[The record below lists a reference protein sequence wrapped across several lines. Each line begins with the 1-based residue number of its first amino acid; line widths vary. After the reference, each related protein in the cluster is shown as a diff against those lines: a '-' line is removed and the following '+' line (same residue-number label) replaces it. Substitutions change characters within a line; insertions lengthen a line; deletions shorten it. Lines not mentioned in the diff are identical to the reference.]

1 MYNAS
6 EVIKYIS
13 FMIVN
18 EKDLREIK
26 TSDGH
31 YIIEGTYKLKSN
43 RIIIHTLLFLL
54 FMILSVGVTSA
65 DNIYDEKIYEGDGY
79 QINNYF
85 IEVSDIMLFD
95 GNLALE
101 VTIYQLKSDGSYEEL
116 TTSTTVSEG
125 KRRFKYQSGS
135 VEITVNEKNLT
146 SQYSIVDITTAGIV
160 VEYET
165 AVDGGVSNA
174 KYIGEPSLTLTK
186 EVDKSN
192 VEIGDIIRVTIKAKN
207 DGNGIAKRIS
217 IDKGLTPGFTF
228 KSNIYTTYPT
238 ELGIGSSITQMFIYE
253 IQATKSG
260 TFSLS
265 PATASYSSSVFD
277 DDYTST
283 SNSPS
288 VTVAA
293 EAVETSEIDLKV
305 TADKTKL
312 KRGEE
317 ITFTIHVQNPKD
329 APASTIR
336 IDPII
341 PGNMTYISGS
351 EDIDIISEKPVIQ
364 ESVYGARYEKD
375 YTITLTADEIGY
387 NNLIVKLTYNNGVD
401 EISEEVSSDTF
412 YVEKGELDY
421 LAEYPLYIYV
431 TPVLI
436 IVAIAGWLYWRRN
449 QFRM

>member
-1 MYNAS
+1 
-6 EVIKYIS
+6 
-13 FMIVN
+13 
-18 EKDLREIK
+18 
-26 TSDGH
+26 
-31 YIIEGTYKLKSN
+31 
-43 RIIIHTLLFLL
+43 
-54 FMILSVGVTSA
+54 MILSVGVTSAA

-85 IEVSDIMLFD
+85 IEVSDIMLFQGD
-95 GNLALE
+95 LALE
-101 VTIYQLKSDGSYEEL
+101 ITIYQLKSDGSHDEL

-135 VEITVNEKNLT
+135 VEITVKEKNLT
-146 SQYSIVDITTAGIV
+146 SQYTIVDITTAGIV
-160 VEYET
+160 IEYET
-165 AVDGGVSNA
+165 AVDGGVSRAN
-174 KYIGEPSLTLTK
+174 YIGEPSLILTK

-207 DGNGIAKRIS
+207 NGNGIAKRIS
-217 IDKGLTPGFTF
+217 IDPGITPGFTF

-238 ELGIGSSITQMFIYE
+238 ELSIGSSFTQMFIYE
-253 IQATKSG
+253 IQAANSG
-260 TFSLS
+260 TFSLN
-265 PATASYSSSVFD
+265 PTTATYSSSVFD
-277 DDYTST
+277 DEYSST
-283 SNSPS
+283 SNRPS

-305 TADKTKL
+305 TADKTKI

-317 ITFTIHVQNPKD
+317 ITFTIHVQNLKD
-329 APASTIR
+329 VPASTIR

-341 PGNMTYISGS
+341 PGNMTYVSGS

-364 ESVYGARYEKD
+364 ESVYGARYEND
-375 YTITLTADEIGY
+375 YKITLNADEIGS

-412 YVEKGELDY
+412 YVEKGEFDY
-421 LAEYPLYIYV
+421 LAEYPLYIYI

-436 IVAIAGWLYWRRN
+436 IVAIAGWLYWRRS

>member
-1 MYNAS
+1 M
-6 EVIKYIS
+6 
-13 FMIVN
+13 
-18 EKDLREIK
+18 
-26 TSDGH
+26 
-31 YIIEGTYKLKSN
+31 KSN
-43 RIIIHTLLFLL
+43 RIIIHSLLFLFL
-54 FMILSVGVTSA
+54 LLLSVGVTSA
-65 DNIYDEKIYEGDGY
+65 DSIYDEKIYEGDGY

-95 GNLALE
+95 GDLILE

-125 KRRFKYQSGS
+125 KRRLKYQSGS

-146 SQYSIVDITTAGIV
+146 SQYTIIDITTAGIV
-160 VEYET
+160 IEYET

-174 KYIGEPSLTLTK
+174 NYIGKPSLILTK

-207 DGNGIAKRIS
+207 TGNGMAKRIS
-217 IDKGLTPGFTF
+217 IDLGITPGFTF

-238 ELGIGSSITQMFIYE
+238 ELGIGSSFTQMFIYE
-253 IQATKSG
+253 IQAANGG
-260 TFSLS
+260 TFSLN
-265 PATASYSSSVFD
+265 PATATYSSSVFD
-277 DDYTST
+277 DEYTSS

-293 EAVETSEIDLKV
+293 EAVETSVLDLKV
-305 TADKTKL
+305 IADETKL
-312 KRGEE
+312 KRGDV
-317 ITFTIHVQNPKD
+317 ITFTIHVENQND
-329 APASTIR
+329 VPASTIR
-336 IDPII
+336 IEPII

-351 EDIDIISEKPVIQ
+351 EDINIISEKPVIQ

-375 YTITLTADEIGY
+375 YTITLKADEIGS
-387 NNLIVKLTYNNGVD
+387 NELIVKLTYDNGTGIMSNK
-401 EISEEVSSDTF
+401 EISSGTF
-412 YVEKGELDY
+412 YIEEGEFDY
-421 LAEYPLYIYV
+421 LAEYPLYIYL

-436 IVAIAGWLYWRRN
+436 IVAIAGWLYWRRG